1 MSGRCWRRE
10 RQASPR
16 RPPSRDRQ
24 PHDSGAMG
32 ALVRPKLY
40 QSDVQRMA
48 RVSVSQ
54 LRQHLPAYLK
64 RVQQGES
71 LQIPPVGA

>member
-1 MSGRCWRRE
+1 
-10 RQASPR
+10 
-16 RPPSRDRQ
+16 
-24 PHDSGAMG
+24 
-32 ALVRPKLY
+32 
-40 QSDVQRMA
+40 MA

-71 LQIPPVGA
+71 LQITPVGA